1 MMDPDLWTEPDR
13 FAPDRFS
20 SNRAEDQRHKF
31 AWAPFGGGA
40 HKCIGMHFSLMEV
53 KAVVAAFFRR
63 YRIEKTGGPTA
74 WQRLP
79 IPRPKDGL
87 PVRLRPAA

>member
-1 MMDPDLWTEPDR
+1 
-13 FAPDRFS
+13 FS
-20 SNRAEDQRHKF
+20 SNRAEDQSHRF
-31 AWAPFGGGA
+31 AWSPFGGGA

-53 KAVVAAFFRR
+53 KAVTAAFFRR
-63 YRIEKTGGPTA
+63 FRISRARPGPTA

-87 PVRLRPAA
+87 PVNLRRVAA